1 MTVQD
6 AATVSAVPSTAKN
19 LSDSATPS
27 AITSAHVSA
36 VSVNSASAVPSAI
49 GESSETLS
57 SLSPREQL
65 FSTLKPE
72 ERKSCIKAAEI
83 IAQRSGSAE
92 HDLLVVL
99 GSGLAQALDFW
110 GEPQAKFAL
119 SELPSVCAPIAAG
132 HLNEARSYLVDG
144 RRILVYLGRTH
155 LYEGRGVKS
164 VIAPVQAAI
173 AAGIKTAVL
182 TNANG
187 CLADWSLG
195 DVMTITD
202 HVNFTG
208 VSPFSD
214 AEFVDITQLWDPQL
228 SALLQER
235 TQRSGVYAILRGPE
249 YQTRAETR
257 ILRAAGVDA
266 VGMSTVMEALTLHR
280 AGVRVCG
287 MSVVS
292 DLSFSKEQTTAQAV
306 VEAGARGAKTV
317 AAALDLLLSQL

>member
-1 MTVQD
+1 MTAQD
-6 AATVSAVPSTAKN
+6 AATV
-19 LSDSATPS
+19 PS
-27 AITSAHVSA
+27 ASTSTLGSIVSM
-36 VSVNSASAVPSAI
+36 NSASAVPTAAENLSASAVPTAI

-57 SLSPREQL
+57 SPSSFSPREQL
-65 FSTLKPE
+65 LLTLNAE
-72 ERKSCIKAAEI
+72 EQESCIKAAEI

-99 GSGLAQALDFW
+99 GSGLAQALDSW
-110 GEPQAKFAL
+110 GNPQAKFAL
-119 SELPSVCAPIAAG
+119 SELPGVCAPIAAG
-132 HLNEARSYLVDG
+132 HLNEARSYLIGGMRV
-144 RRILVYLGRTH
+144 LVYLGRTH
-155 LYEGRGVKS
+155 LYEGHGVKP

-173 AAGIKTAVL
+173 AAGVKTAVL

-214 AEFVDITQLWDPQL
+214 AGFVDTTQLWDSQL

-317 AAALDLLLSQL
+317 AAALDLLLS